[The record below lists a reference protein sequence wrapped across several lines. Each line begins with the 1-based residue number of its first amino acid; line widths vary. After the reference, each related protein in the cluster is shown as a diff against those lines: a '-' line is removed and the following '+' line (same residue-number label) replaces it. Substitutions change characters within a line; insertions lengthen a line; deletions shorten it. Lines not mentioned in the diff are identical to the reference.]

1 MQKNYH
7 EICKKND
14 INHPQVET
22 QNSHRKK
29 KFFTVILASKLN
41 ICSNSFI

>member
-29 KFFTVILASKLN
+29 
-41 ICSNSFI
+41 NSLQLFLHQN